1 MKTLFIYAKTDVD
14 VKPVL
19 NKIKFKGKLGV
30 ITSVQFIEQLKS
42 FCERNL
48 SKNETRFVFGG
59 QVLGCNVNNA
69 LKIKDQVDGFLFV
82 GSGDFHPLG
91 ALYKIGKPVYVANPY
106 TNEIKI
112 LDTKEFE
119 DYERKRKGLLKKYLM
134 AKKVG
139 ILVSIKPG
147 QFHPRQYL
155 DLKQKMEFISKL
167 RNKMKDKESFIF
179 IGDNF
184 DLNELEN
191 FRDIEVWVN
200 TACPRIEN
208 KELINAEEILKLYR

>member
-14 VKPVL
+14 VKLVL
-19 NKIKFKGKLGV
+19 SKIKFKGKLGM
-30 ITSVQFIEQLKS
+30 ITSVQFIDQLK
-42 FCERNL
+42 
-48 SKNETRFVFGG
+48 KIKDDRFVFGG

-69 LKIKDQVDGFLFV
+69 LKIKDEVDGFLFV

-91 ALYKIGKPVYVANPY
+91 ALYKIRKPVYVANPY

-112 LDTKEFE
+112 LDRKEFD
-119 DYERKRKGLLKKYLM
+119 DYEKKRKGLLKKYLM

-155 DLKQKMEFISKL
+155 DLRQKMEFIQKL
-167 RNKMKDKESFIF
+167 KDNMRDKETFVF

-191 FRDIEVWVN
+191 FKDIEIWVN
-200 TACPRIEN
+200 TACPRIGGKN
-208 KELINAEEILKLYR
+208 LLNMEEVFKLYE